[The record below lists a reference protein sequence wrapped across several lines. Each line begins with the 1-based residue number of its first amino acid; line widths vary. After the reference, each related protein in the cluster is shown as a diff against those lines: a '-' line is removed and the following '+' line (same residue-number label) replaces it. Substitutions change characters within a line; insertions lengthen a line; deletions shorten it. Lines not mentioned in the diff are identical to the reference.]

1 MRRQTHPSTSPAQ
14 SRAKRKDSY
23 CTRPQKGRIIA
34 KQQSAK
40 NAARKP
46 TSRHSCKNKK
56 SKTEIP
62 SFPRRRESRVVGAE
76 TYREKRFL

>member
-14 SRAKRKDSY
+14 SRAKHKNPYR
-23 CTRPQKGRIIA
+23 TRPQKGRIIA
-34 KQQSAK
+34 KAKKCK